1 MSLEKRNI
9 NSHSQ
14 LQLLERSMA
23 DEVQSVVTIKY
34 MYICRH
40 ACL

>member
-9 NSHSQ
+9 NIHSQ

-23 DEVQSVVTIKY
+23 DEAQSVVMIKY
-34 MYICRH
+34 I
-40 ACL
+40 